1 MTSETIIVV
10 SLIVISIVAIA
21 YLGWRSRQQG

>member
-1 MTSETIIVV
+1 MSLENIVVV